1 MKTDA
6 FFKKKN
12 KESNPGCCKRNVV
25 KGHVVAPRVTAE
37 GWRGRLRKWARM
49 KLKAQ
54 PTSQQGTGPVR
65 TLAASSVPEESI
77 PCATS
82 PVPDSTPAHAFL
94 LQPQSLDLAASDH
107 LLTLPLC
114 ISS

>member
-25 KGHVVAPRVTAE
+25 KGHVVAPRVTVE

-82 PVPDSTPAHAFL
+82 PVPDSTPAHSI
-94 LQPQSLDLAASDH
+94 PPAAPESGFGC
-107 LLTLPLC
+107 L
-114 ISS
+114 

>member
-12 KESNPGCCKRNVV
+12 KESNPGCCKRSVV
-25 KGHVVAPRVTAE
+25 KGHVVAPRVTGE
-37 GWRGRLRKWARM
+37 GWSGRLRKWARM

-65 TLAASSVPEESI
+65 TRAAPAVPEESI
-77 PCATS
+77 SCATS
-82 PVPDSTPAHAFL
+82 PVPDSTPAHSI
-94 LQPQSLDLAASDH
+94 PPAAPESGSGC
-107 LLTLPLC
+107 L
-114 ISS
+114 